1 MGLGIAPGIGRV
13 SCAICRANRDASFSG
28 YVRAGGTLSR
38 PLLLGAE
45 ANGWLRREASV
56 DEYLASLS
64 AALYWYPNP
73 RKRLFY
79 KMGVGVMLYQT
90 DDGPNR
96 LTSTAFGPLLGAGYD
111 VPLSATVSLTPFA
124 SWHVASLGGEL
135 KFNGSKFRDDISLM
149 LIQVGAGVTWH

>member
-1 MGLGIAPGIGRV
+1 MGLGIAPGLGRV
-13 SCAICRANRDASFSG
+13 SCAICRANRDVSFSG

-38 PLLLGAE
+38 RLLLGAE
-45 ANGWLRREASV
+45 MSGWLSREASV
-56 DEYLASLS
+56 DEYLASL
-64 AALYWYPNP
+64 AATFFWYPNA
-73 RKRLFY
+73 RRRLFY
-79 KMGVGVMLYQT
+79 KVGVGVMLYQT

-96 LTSTAFGPLLGAGYD
+96 LTSTAFGPVLGAGYD

-135 KFNGSKFRDDISLM
+135 KYNGSTFRDDLSLM